1 MKLKIQLV
9 LATLTYLLI
18 VSGCTSSLSQSQPAT
33 PQALEPPATPSSL
46 QNISVEQNVQ
56 STIQD
61 FMLETMRVEVG
72 TSVTWTNMDKAP
84 HTTTA
89 GFPEVPSGQ
98 WDSGTLNQGD
108 SFLFTFQEVGSFPY
122 FCEIHPDTMRA
133 TVEVVAQESGS
144 LPNPPDLPTSLDVSL
159 LAVEDHGD
167 DDAEFVLRAT
177 VPSSVSESSDQAIEL
192 WALDSKGS
200 KTKVAALSVGD
211 RIRLKVGE
219 EEVKVQIADNG
230 NLIDN
235 EFQVL
240 AQADSFE
247 VLLKVTDAAGL
258 TQEDQWT
265 MFHFTK

>member
-1 MKLKIQLV
+1 
-9 LATLTYLLI
+9 
-18 VSGCTSSLSQSQPAT
+18 
-33 PQALEPPATPSSL
+33 
-46 QNISVEQNVQ
+46 
-56 STIQD
+56 
-61 FMLETMRVEVG
+61 
-72 TSVTWTNMDKAP
+72 MDAAP

-98 WDSGTLNQGD
+98 WDSSTLNQGD
-108 SFLFTFQEVGSFPY
+108 DFFFTFQQVGSFPY

-144 LPNPPDLPTSLDVSL
+144 LPIPPDLTANLDVSL

-177 VPSSVSESSDQAIEL
+177 VPISSSESSDQAIEL
-192 WALDSKGS
+192 WAFDSKGI
-200 KTKVAALSVGD
+200 KTNVAALSVGD

-219 EEVKVQIADNG
+219 EKVKVRIAANG

-240 AQADSFE
+240 AQAGSFE
-247 VLLKVTDAAGL
+247 VLLKVTDADGL
-258 TQEDQWT
+258 TQQDQVT
-265 MFHFTK
+265 VDLNVTDRVHRTRQPLVID